1 MSDEQAKA
9 QTAAPGGDTIFGK
22 IIRGEIPCK
31 KIYEDEQVSKF
42 CLIRQVTTR
51 LFKTETKSET
61 NKTCHIYSH
70 LF

>member
-42 CLIRQVTTR
+42 CLTTQTKVTR
-51 LFKTETKSET
+51 LS
-61 NKTCHIYSH
+61 
-70 LF
+70 

>member
-42 CLIRQVTTR
+42 CLTRQTSQRPR
-51 LFKTETKSET
+51 LFKTET
-61 NKTCHIYSH
+61 NKTCRIYSH

>member
-9 QTAAPGGDTIFGK
+9 QTAAHGGDTIFGK

-42 CLIRQVTTR
+42 CLTRQTDKSIKSQDCSFN
-51 LFKTETKSET
+51 FKTETD
-61 NKTCHIYSH
+61 
-70 LF
+70 

>member
-42 CLIRQVTTR
+42 CLTRQTSQVSR
-51 LFKTETKSET
+51 LL
-61 NKTCHIYSH
+61 NQQ
-70 LF
+70 LQG